1 MPKATEQLYKLS
13 VNIPTADRLK
23 QAKKDY
29 GQRSFEALFNHILD
43 TLEALECGDNNA
55 K

>member
-1 MPKATEQLYKLS
+1 MPKSNEPLYKLS
-13 VNIPTADRLK
+13 VNISTADRLK

-29 GQRSFEALFNHILD
+29 GQRSFEALFNHLLD
-43 TLEALECGDNNA
+43 TLEAENCGGKDA

>member
-1 MPKATEQLYKLS
+1 MPSRKEKLYKLS
-13 VNIPTADRLK
+13 VNVPTADRLK

-29 GQRSFEALFNHILD
+29 GQRSFEALFNHLLD
-43 TLEALECGDNNA
+43 TLESENCGGKDA